1 MDREPVSSSHL
12 KQTTQWHYK
21 QLLVF
26 RSVLIHTVLLIV
38 CFSWVDSRDLWTS
51 KPLLSLVSCAHGVSF
66 TLFRAPS
73 FLTPGVIFKVAL
85 WCCSA
90 FLKLVLS
97 VPFFLL
103 SILCSVALAVC
114 CHLQYSR
121 VLFTENLLKT
131 QPGATSCCCWDDA
144 LPAETG
150 SWGRCHGFGS
160 LSSET
165 LSLKF
170 FLV

>member
-12 KQTTQWHYK
+12 KQTTEWHYK

-51 KPLLSLVSCAHGVSF
+51 KPLPSLFSCVHGVSF

-103 SILCSVALAVC
+103 SILCSVALAVY
-114 CHLQYSR
+114 CHLQYSHVFFHR
-121 VLFTENLLKT
+121 EPSKNSARGYQLLLR
-131 QPGATSCCCWDDA
+131 GRTSCWDRK
-144 LPAETG
+144 LRLV
-150 SWGRCHGFGS
+150 SRIW
-160 LSSET
+160 
-165 LSLKF
+165 F
-170 FLV
+170 FELRDS